1 MLPGVIERLFA
12 RRLRSRKIVEQLA
25 LPAPGLEAP
34 RTLVDDET
42 GTIRYEPSVVDALRC
57 DAWFVALRG
66 GIDWQRERRPMYD
79 RVVDVP
85 RLTGSFSAGDT
96 LPPAIAEAKAAV
108 ERHLRVRFDSVG
120 LNLYRDGD
128 DSVAMHNDHAGEI
141 VPRSPI
147 ALLSLGSARVMR
159 IHSKARPRRVFQIAL
174 EPGSILLMSGAS
186 QEHWEHGIPKTRAP
200 VGARISLAFRQR
212 HAF

>member
-1 MLPGVIERLFA
+1 M
-12 RRLRSRKIVEQLA
+12 EQLA
-25 LPAPGLEAP
+25 LPALGLEAP

-42 GTIRYEPSVVDALRC
+42 GTIRYEPSVVDAPRRA
-57 DAWFVALRG
+57 AWFATLWEDT
-66 GIDWQRERRPMYD
+66 DWRRERRPMYD

-85 RLTGSFSAGDT
+85 RLTASFSAGDA
-96 LPPAIAEAKAAV
+96 LPPVVAAAKAAV

-128 DSVAMHNDHAGEI
+128 DSVAMHNDHTGEI

-147 ALLSLGSARVMR
+147 ALLSLGSTRVMR

-174 EPGSILLMSGAS
+174 EPGSVLLMSGAA
-186 QEHWEHGIPKTRAP
+186 QEHWEHGIPKMRAP
-200 VGARISLAFRQR
+200 VGARISLALRQR
-212 HAF
+212 EAVPYGWHRASR